1 MNTYRTITIVAIML
15 ITSVTLSYLNNSEAK
30 KTNKPLSGFPMIIRG
45 WHGELDY
52 FDDWVYEK
60 TGVDDSI
67 LSHFYDS
74 SGNDV
79 QLYIGYYE
87 SQREGSIIH
96 SPRNCM
102 IGKGWNM
109 IETSR
114 INLTVP
120 SHPHDLIKVIYLLIQ
135 KGLDKQIVLYWY
147 YSRGRVISSEYY
159 QKIYL
164 VIDSITRRRTD
175 GSFVRLILPVKDSE
189 KQTLEVLKGFAAD
202 LFPVIEEYIPS

>member
-1 MNTYRTITIVAIML
+1 MNTYRTITVVVIML
-15 ITSVTLSYLNNSEAK
+15 ITSVTLSYLNNSEAR
-30 KTNKPLSGFPMIIRG
+30 KTNKPLSDFPMTIG
-45 WHGELDY
+45 CWSGELDH

-67 LSHFYDS
+67 LSQFYDP
-74 SGNDV
+74 SGNYV

-87 SQREGSIIH
+87 SQREGDIIH

-102 IGKGWNM
+102 AGGGWN
-109 IETSR
+109 IVETSR

-120 SHPHDLIKVIYLLIQ
+120 SHPHNSVKVIYLLTQ
-135 KGLDKQIVLYWY
+135 KGMEKQIVLYWY
-147 YSRGRVISSEYY
+147 HSRGRVISSEYY

-164 VIDSITRRRTD
+164 VIDSITRQRTD
-175 GSFVRLILPVKDSE
+175 GSFVRLISPVKVGE

-202 LFPVIEEYIPS
+202 LFPIIEEYIPS